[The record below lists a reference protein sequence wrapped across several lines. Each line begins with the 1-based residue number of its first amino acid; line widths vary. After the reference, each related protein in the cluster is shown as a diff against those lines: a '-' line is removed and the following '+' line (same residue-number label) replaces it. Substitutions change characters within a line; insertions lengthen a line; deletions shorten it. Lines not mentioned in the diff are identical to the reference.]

1 MTRQERADFIVRQ
14 ARWNGECETH
24 EPFYCECSLPDDI
37 AMVADHLAALEQQAI
52 TAYLADVPLPEGWT
66 EEAGTQWRCVRYWQV
81 IEGFDSP
88 FERVLATS
96 VRVVV
101 QSFPAHW
108 PAIPQ
113 AVLIRAAVQCHRLRE
128 EGRA

>member
-1 MTRQERADFIVRQ
+1 MFCQ
-14 ARWNGECETH
+14 AQSPTH
-24 EPFYCECSLPDDI
+24 T
-37 AMVADHLAALEQQAI
+37 QQAI

-66 EEAGTQWRCVRYWQV
+66 EEAGTQWPCVRYWQV

>member
-1 MTRQERADFIVRQ
+1 MGKCPGCGYDNGPLQPCDACCGYEQ
-14 ARWNGECETH
+14 A
-24 EPFYCECSLPDDI
+24 
-37 AMVADHLAALEQQAI
+37 AI
-52 TAYLADVPLPEGWT
+52 DAYLAEVPLPEGWT

-128 EGRA
+128 AGRA

>member
-1 MTRQERADFIVRQ
+1 MTRQEQLYALIDAIDYGK
-14 ARWNGECETH
+14 A
-24 EPFYCECSLPDDI
+24 L
-37 AMVADHLAALEQQAI
+37 DHLAALEQQAI
-52 TAYLADVPLPEGWT
+52 TAYLAEVPLPEGWT
-66 EEAGTQWRCVRYWQV
+66 EEAGTQWPCVRYWQV

-108 PAIPQ
+108 PAIPLP
-113 AVLIRAAVQCHRLRE
+113 VLLRAAVQCHRLRE
-128 EGRA
+128 GK